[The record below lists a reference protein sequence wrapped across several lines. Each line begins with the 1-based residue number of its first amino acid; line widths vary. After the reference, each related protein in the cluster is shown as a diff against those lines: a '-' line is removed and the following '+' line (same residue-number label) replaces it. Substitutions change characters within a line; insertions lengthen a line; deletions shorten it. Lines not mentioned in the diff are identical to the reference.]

1 MKINQIIESTVTGSI
16 APVVMSMNGGKAHTR
31 TKESVNVRGLQ
42 PAEKVIKGKAK
53 KKGPY
58 ANSIIEEGKMKELDM
73 DLKQLSD
80 VAFKKKYKKTKQE
93 VKDSLKEGKNKKG
106 ASPTKPVKEAHIE
119 ENDLIII
126 PGQGRTQRTGFVK
139 HDPDRAEHE
148 GETLKNSLH
157 TISRAASVLDKHLST
172 QDHFPEWV
180 SEKIGAIKG
189 MMTSVMDY
197 MISKKEMERDPDAM
211 EGKFAKQR
219 PVTGGVVAGG
229 ITNEN
234 ETDYRKLV
242 DAQIKRDLEQEDFL
256 RYFPEQNLQ
265 RDIPRY
271 IAIYKE
277 IMDRFGNNTV
287 GGEQYAR
294 QVITQL
300 LKSNNNV
307 MFDRVGQ
314 LLYRIANA
322 AERSA
327 SIADPDAWWKKGLPN
342 QPNPQRRKTDEMSEG
357 KKVDRFVKHVEK
369 SEEKAGKSKK
379 EAENI
384 AWATANKKGMLDN
397 KNKKKKAK

>member
-1 MKINQIIESTVTGSI
+1 MKINQIKESTVTGSI
-16 APVVMSMNGGKAHTR
+16 APVAMSMNGGRVHTR

-58 ANSIIEEGKMKELDM
+58 ANSIIEEGKMKELDY
-73 DLKQLSD
+73 DLKNMRE
-80 VAFKKKYKKTKQE
+80 AEFKKKYKKTKQE
-93 VKDSLKEGKNKKG
+93 VKDSLKEEIDL
-106 ASPTKPVKEAHIE
+106 AET
-119 ENDLIII
+119 DLIMI
-126 PGQGRTQRTGFVK
+126 PGQGRTQKTGLIK

-157 TISRAASVLDKHLST
+157 TIARAAAVLDKHLST
-172 QDHFPEWV
+172 KDHFPEWV

-219 PVTGGVVAGG
+219 PFTGGVVAGG
-229 ITNEN
+229 IAFESHELDEN
-234 ETDYRKLV
+234 NGTKYGRRSTDHNY
-242 DAQIKRDLEQEDFL
+242 
-256 RYFPEQNLQ
+256 
-265 RDIPRY
+265 
-271 IAIYKE
+271 
-277 IMDRFGNNTV
+277 
-287 GGEQYAR
+287 
-294 QVITQL
+294 
-300 LKSNNNV
+300 
-307 MFDRVGQ
+307 
-314 LLYRIANA
+314 
-322 AERSA
+322 
-327 SIADPDAWWKKGLPN
+327 DPDYGPTMSNERLGKILQTYLSWFAEYTNDGKDELKAKRAMIEIGRAFKNKYHFTHDQSVNMAYKVYCKGMEGEDSEYATTNPNRYDYKKY
-342 QPNPQRRKTDEMSEG
+342 TEG
-357 KKVDRFVKHVEK
+357 KKVDRMVKYIKK

>member
-119 ENDLIII
+119 ENDLIIV

-139 HDPDRAEHE
+139 HDPDRSEHE

-157 TISRAASVLDKHLST
+157 TITRAAAVLDKHLST

-211 EGKFAKQR
+211 EDKFAKQR
-219 PVTGGVVAGG
+219 PFTGGVVAGG
-229 ITNEN
+229 IAFESHELDENNGTQYGRRSTDRKYDPNYGPTMSN
-234 ETDYRKLV
+234 ETLGKILQTYLSWFAEYTNDGKDELKAKRAMIEFGRAFRDKYHFNQEQSVNLAYKLYCKGMEGENSEYATTNPNRYDY
-242 DAQIKRDLEQEDFL
+242 
-256 RYFPEQNLQ
+256 
-265 RDIPRY
+265 
-271 IAIYKE
+271 
-277 IMDRFGNNTV
+277 
-287 GGEQYAR
+287 
-294 QVITQL
+294 
-300 LKSNNNV
+300 
-307 MFDRVGQ
+307 
-314 LLYRIANA
+314 
-322 AERSA
+322 
-327 SIADPDAWWKKGLPN
+327 KKY
-342 QPNPQRRKTDEMSEG
+342 TEG
-357 KKVDRFVKHVEK
+357 KKVDRMVKYIKK

>member
-16 APVVMSMNGGKAHTR
+16 APVAMSMNGGRVHTR

-58 ANSIIEEGKMKELDM
+58 ANSIIEEGKVKELDY
-73 DLKQLSD
+73 DLKNMRE
-80 VAFKKKYKKTKQE
+80 AEFKKKYKKTKQE
-93 VKDSLKEGKNKKG
+93 VKDSLKEEIDL
-106 ASPTKPVKEAHIE
+106 AET
-119 ENDLIII
+119 DLIMI
-126 PGQGRTQRTGFVK
+126 PGQGRTQKTGLIK

-157 TISRAASVLDKHLST
+157 TIARAAAVLDKHLST
-172 QDHFPEWV
+172 KDHFPEWV

-219 PVTGGVVAGG
+219 PFTGGVVAGG
-229 ITNEN
+229 ITNE
-234 ETDYRKLV
+234 
-242 DAQIKRDLEQEDFL
+242 EDDDDSRFL
-256 RYFPEQNLQ
+256 SYFPERNLE
-265 RDIPRY
+265 RDIPKY
-271 IAIYKE
+271 IAIYRE
-277 IMDRFGNNTV
+277 IMDRFGEDSIQ
-287 GGEQYAR
+287 GEKYAYE
-294 QVITQL
+294 VLSKMLAT
-300 LKSNNNV
+300 NNNV
-307 MFDRVGQ
+307 KFDRVGQ
-314 LLYRIANA
+314 MVYKIILMADAQKNNGNDIEAP
-322 AERSA
+322 EDWRS
-327 SIADPDAWWKKGLPN
+327 GLPDSKSR
-342 QPNPQRRKTDEMSEG
+342 RRKTDEMSEG
-357 KKVDRFVKHVEK
+357 KKVDRFVKHVKK

>member
-16 APVVMSMNGGKAHTR
+16 APVAMSMNGGRVHTR

-58 ANSIIEEGKMKELDM
+58 ANSIIEEGKVKELDY
-73 DLKQLSD
+73 DLKNMRE
-80 VAFKKKYKKTKQE
+80 AEFKKKYKKTKQE
-93 VKDSLKEGKNKKG
+93 VKDSLKEEIDL
-106 ASPTKPVKEAHIE
+106 AET
-119 ENDLIII
+119 DLIMI
-126 PGQGRTQRTGFVK
+126 PGQGRTQKTGLIK

-157 TISRAASVLDKHLST
+157 TIARAAAVLDKHLST
-172 QDHFPEWV
+172 KDHFPEWV

-219 PVTGGVVAGG
+219 PFTGGVVAGG
-229 ITNEN
+229 ITNE
-234 ETDYRKLV
+234 
-242 DAQIKRDLEQEDFL
+242 EDDDDDSRFL
-256 RYFPEQNLQ
+256 SYFPERNLE
-265 RDIPRY
+265 RDIPKY
-271 IAIYKE
+271 IAIYRE
-277 IMDRFGNNTV
+277 IMDRFGEDSIQ
-287 GGEQYAR
+287 GEKYAYE
-294 QVITQL
+294 VLSKMLAT
-300 LKSNNNV
+300 NNNV
-307 MFDRVGQ
+307 KFDRVGQ
-314 LLYRIANA
+314 MVYRIILMADAQKNNGNDIEA
-322 AERSA
+322 PEDWRS
-327 SIADPDAWWKKGLPN
+327 GLPDSKFR
-342 QPNPQRRKTDEMSEG
+342 RRKTDEMSEG